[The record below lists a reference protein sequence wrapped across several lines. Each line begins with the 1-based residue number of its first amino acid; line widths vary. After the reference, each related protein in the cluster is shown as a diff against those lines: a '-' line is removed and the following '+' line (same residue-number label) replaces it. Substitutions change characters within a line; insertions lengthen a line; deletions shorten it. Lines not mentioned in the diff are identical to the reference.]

1 MKNYIVYDESGTILR
16 TGICPENMVKIQAQ
30 KGEFIMEG
38 KANDVECRIINS
50 KIVRKTEEEIALLK
64 KEMEP
69 NPKEQLISQRMHEIM
84 RRQAI
89 EELTREGKI

>member
-1 MKNYIVYDESGTILR
+1 MKNYIIYNRDGGILR
-16 TGICPENMVKIQAQ
+16 TGICPDDMMKIQVQ
-30 KGEFIMEG
+30 EGELVMEG
-38 KANDVECRIINS
+38 KANDIEHKIINGE
-50 KIVRKTEEEIALLK
+50 IVRKTEEENALLK

>member
-16 TGICPENMVKIQAQ
+16 TGICPKNMVKIQAQ
-30 KGEFIMEG
+30 KDEFIMEG
-38 KANDVECRIINS
+38 IANDIEYRVING

-64 KEMEP
+64 KKMEP
-69 NPKEQLISQRMHEIM
+69 DPKELLISQRMHEIM
-84 RRQAI
+84 RRQSI